1 VRDVVAILRERFRD
15 ALERAFGSEI
25 AGTDPRIR
33 PAGDPRFGD
42 YQADLAMG
50 LARSLR
56 KKPRDV
62 AGALVAALD
71 LADVCD
77 TVEIAGP
84 GFINLRL
91 ARDFVAG
98 QLAGLREDPRLGVPA
113 VERADTVVI
122 DYSCPNVAKE
132 MHVGHLRSTL
142 IGDALARILGFQ
154 GHRIVRQNHLG
165 DWGTQFGMVIEY
177 LVESERTQGE
187 WTVSDL
193 NAFYVEAKQR
203 FDRDAGFAERARR
216 RVVDLQRGEAETVAV
231 WRRLV
236 AASTRH
242 FQEIYRRLGVLLTP
256 EDVRGESFYNDRLPG
271 VLEELAEGGLLRES
285 EGAAVVDLPGY
296 AKKDG
301 EPLPLLVRKSDGG
314 YLYATT
320 DLAALR
326 FRVRELGADRIVYVT
341 DARQAQH
348 FAMVFDAAR
357 RAGWLEGGVRLDHV
371 RFGTILG
378 PDRKPFRTREGGTV
392 RLVDVL
398 DEAERR
404 AFDIVSEKS
413 PDLPEA
419 ERREIGR
426 AVGIGALKYADLCND
441 LVRDY
446 VFDWDRLLSFEG
458 NTAPYLQ
465 NAHVRIRSILRRGG
479 LEPEA
484 LSAGPVA
491 CEAPAERTLA
501 LRLLRLPATLE
512 AVGETLQPHLLCTYL
527 FELASELHRFYEQ
540 CPVLRPE
547 DPSLREPRLRLCD
560 AVRRTLALG
569 LELLGIEPLDR
580 M

>member
-1 VRDVVAILRERFRD
+1 VRDVVAILRGRFRD
-15 ALERAFGSEI
+15 ALERAFGAEL

-33 PAGDPRFGD
+33 PTGDPRFGD

-62 AGALVAALD
+62 AGALVGALE
-71 LADVCD
+71 LGDVCEE
-77 TVEIAGP
+77 VEIAGP

-91 ARDFVAG
+91 APAFVTR
-98 QLAGLREDPRLGVPA
+98 QLAALREDPRLGAPEVDAPQ
-113 VERADTVVI
+113 TVVI

-165 DWGTQFGMVIEY
+165 DWGTQFGMVIEH
-177 LVESERTQGE
+177 LVETDRIQGD

-193 NAFYVEAKQR
+193 NELYVEAKQR
-203 FDRDAGFAERARR
+203 FDGDADFSGRARA
-216 RVVDLQRGEAETVAV
+216 RVVALQRGDAETVAV

-236 AASTRH
+236 EASTRH
-242 FQEIYRRLGVLLTP
+242 FQEVYRRLGVLLTA
-256 EDVRGESFYNDRLPG
+256 EDVRGESFYNDALPD
-271 VLEELAEGGLLRES
+271 VVEELAERGLLRES

-301 EPLPLLVRKSDGG
+301 ESLPLLVRKSDGG

-326 FRVRELGADRIVYVT
+326 FRVRELGADRIVYVA

-357 RAGWLEGGVRLDHV
+357 RAGWVDDRVRLDHV

-392 RLVDVL
+392 RLVEVL

-404 AFDIVSEKS
+404 AFVLVTEKS
-413 PDLPEA
+413 PDLPES
-419 ERREIGR
+419 ERWEIGG
-426 AVGIGALKYADLCND
+426 AVGIGALKYADLSND

-465 NAHVRIRSILRRGG
+465 NAHVRIRSIIRRGG
-479 LEPEA
+479 LEPEE
-484 LSAGPVA
+484 LPPGPVA
-491 CEAPAERTLA
+491 CEVPAERTLA
-501 LRLLRLPATLE
+501 LRLLRFPATLE
-512 AVGETLQPHLLCTYL
+512 MVGETLQPHLLCTYL
-527 FELASELHRFYEQ
+527 FELASEFHRFYEQ

-560 AVRRTLALG
+560 AVRRALALG